1 MIRLNGAIMR
11 QKLDKV
17 IKESVEKAGEK
28 ERQKRTGVRLS
39 VRFS

>member
-11 QKLDKV
+11 QKLDRV
-17 IKESVEKAGEK
+17 LKESVEKTTEK
-28 ERQKRTGVRLS
+28 ERQKRAGVRLS